1 MSGQRTNPAHSA
13 AGASPSKARWGAL
26 RLIGDVWQRLGANGA
41 FPGTSGGP
49 HVFLLGIFGIA
60 LIVGAVDIVNAI
72 TIIHNRP
79 QVNPLEPFIW
89 EATSGVAMLAAAWI
103 PWKVLCWFPPARGLS
118 FAMVTAHLVAAPVFS
133 LCHVG
138 GFELLRTAILA
149 AAGAHYTM
157 GPPLPTFLYE
167 LSKDIFAYAL
177 IVSVFL
183 VAERLLRERP
193 QPAQAETMFAIRD
206 GARLTRVA
214 FDDILAVNS
223 AGNYV
228 EFVLRD
234 GRRLLMRSALTQIE
248 AQFTPRGFVRV
259 HRSWLVNPARMTGL
273 SPNGSGDY
281 TVALGELAVPLS
293 RRFPEAVARL
303 RAH

>member
-1 MSGQRTNPAHSA
+1 MG
-13 AGASPSKARWGAL
+13 GAL
-26 RLIGDVWQRLGANGA
+26 
-41 FPGTSGGP
+41 PGTSGGP
-49 HVFLLGIFGIA
+49 GVFLLGLLAVA
-60 LIVGAVDIVNAI
+60 LVVGSVDIINAI
-72 TIIHNRP
+72 TIIHDRP
-79 QVNPLEPFIW
+79 QVNPLEPVIW
-89 EATSGVAMLAAAWI
+89 ESTSGVTLLAAAWI
-103 PWKVLCWFPPARGLS
+103 PWTILRWFPPARGLS
-118 FAMVTAHLVAAPVFS
+118 VRMAAAHLVAAPLFS

-149 AAGAHYTM
+149 AAGAHYTI
-157 GPPLPTFLYE
+157 GPPVPTFLYE
-167 LSKDIFAYAL
+167 FSKDIFAYAL

-193 QPAQAETMFAIRD
+193 QPAQSEAMFAIRD
-206 GARLTRVA
+206 GAHLTRVA
-214 FDDILAVNS
+214 FDDILAVSS

-259 HRSWLVNPARMTGL
+259 HRSWLVNAARMTGL
-273 SPNGSGDY
+273 SPDGSGDY